1 MTDLDARVAHQLD
14 QSDGAV
20 DALVN
25 HMTALVA
32 QLGEAKAWSSVAVR
46 YAEQARD
53 VGPTHV
59 AALASTTLI
68 RLARERCSRRDATYA
83 VAAALANMGPCEPN
97 GETCYGHAAEAAV
110 EALRAS
116 GWLVTSD

>member
-1 MTDLDARVAHQLD
+1 MADLDARVAHQLD

-25 HMTALVA
+25 HMAALIA
-32 QLGEAKAWSSVAVR
+32 QVGEVKAWSSVAVR
-46 YAEQARD
+46 YAAEAEA
-53 VGPTHV
+53 GPAHL

-83 VAAALANMGPCEPN
+83 VAAAFAAMRPCEPD